1 MTTFKPLNPI
11 LRNPI
16 ATIDDAKT
24 FIKTL
29 VEEGIDWHYED
40 CAVDCLH
47 ETTPHITRED
57 AEFLN
62 SQRDRLYDFD
72 WGPEFE
78 CPIGYALDCHGFTSE
93 D

>member
-29 VEEGIDWHYED
+29 VHARG
-40 CAVDCLH
+40 
-47 ETTPHITRED
+47 
-57 AEFLN
+57 
-62 SQRDRLYDFD
+62 
-72 WGPEFE
+72 
-78 CPIGYALDCHGFTSE
+78 
-93 D
+93 